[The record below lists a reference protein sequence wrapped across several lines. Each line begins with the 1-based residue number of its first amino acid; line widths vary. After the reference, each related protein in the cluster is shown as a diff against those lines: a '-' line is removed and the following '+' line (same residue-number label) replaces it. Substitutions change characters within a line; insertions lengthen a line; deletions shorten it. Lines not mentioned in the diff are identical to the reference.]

1 MNILIPTPITDAML
15 TSSTIAEPSAAETA
29 WVSGSNY
36 VVGDVRIRTTTHRRY
51 EAQAVIT
58 GSATPPEEDPTRW
71 LDVGPTD
78 RWALFDSE
86 VSTQSRITTPLTY
99 VLRPGFFNAIGLAG
113 LDGALLTITVKD
125 APGGTVV
132 DTRTLDLT
140 EPPLD
145 WYDWAFGRI
154 NALSKVVVDGFVP
167 YPDAEVTITI
177 AAAPGVSVGAGML
190 LLGDFVP
197 LAGQGPFGGVQQGPS
212 AEPITYSYIATDEF
226 GTTSIKRR
234 KATTDLRCEVVMPR
248 SEADNA
254 VAVLQRVLDVP
265 AFFVPTQAPGYA
277 GLIVFGLGGGAVRY
291 DSFNVAIAS
300 VFVKGM
306 I

>member
-15 TSSTIAEPSAAETA
+15 VSSTIAEPSAAETA
-29 WVSGSNY
+29 WVSGTNY

-51 EAQAVIT
+51 EAQAAIT
-58 GSATPPEEDPTRW
+58 GSTTPPEDDPTRW

-86 VSTQSRITTPLTY
+86 VSTQSRITTPLSY

-167 YPDAEVTITI
+167 YPDAEVTLTIT
-177 AAAPGVSVGAGML
+177 AATGVSVGAGML

-197 LAGQGPFGGVQQGPS
+197 LAGQGPFGGVQQGAS

-265 AFFVPTQAPGYA
+265 AFFVPAQAPGYS
-277 GLIVFGLGGGAVRY
+277 GLIVFGLGGGSVRY